1 LRCVFA
7 QKHIFYF
14 EEDTHIFKELLINSE
29 IREREVRLIDQSGE
43 QLGVMSIYSAMRL
56 ADESALDLV
65 MIVPQSKPPV
75 CKLLD
80 YQKYR
85 FDLIK
90 KEKEERRNR
99 KIVEL
104 KTVQIS
110 AVIDVGDLEIKA
122 RKTREFLE
130 DGDKVKVSLM
140 MRGRQQAHP
149 EISMQMMQDFFK
161 RVEEYAATEK
171 APIQEGRMIT
181 MVLTPK
187 KKKEII

>member
-1 LRCVFA
+1 M
-7 QKHIFYF
+7 
-14 EEDTHIFKELLINSE
+14 
-29 IREREVRLIDQSGE
+29 
-43 QLGVMSIYSAMRL
+43 GVMSTYSAMRL
-56 ADESALDLV
+56 AEEKGLDLV
-65 MIVPQSKPPV
+65 MIAPQSKPVV

-80 YQKYR
+80 YKKYR

-99 KIVEL
+99 KTVEL

-130 DGDKVKVSLM
+130 EGNKVKVSLM

-149 EISMQMMQDFFK
+149 EISMAMMQNFYK
-161 RVEEYAATEK
+161 QVEDVAAIEK
-171 APIQEGRMIT
+171 PASQEGRTIT
-181 MVLTPK
+181 MVLAQSK
-187 KKKEII
+187 KK